1 MTNPA
6 SLVLLAI
13 IGAPH
18 GVKGEVRV
26 KPFTAD
32 FDGIDA
38 YGALRSKDGRR
49 FKIKRMFPAK
59 NVMVVKFEGVNS
71 REEAA
76 ALNGTELFVE
86 RHRLPEPEDEDEI
99 YVADL
104 IGLVARSPAGDLLGT
119 VKAVEN
125 FGAGDLLDIA
135 LAAGGST
142 YVEFSHANVP
152 DIDLESGHLTLV
164 LPDEVDSGEAR
175 EG

>member
-1 MTNPA
+1 MPDPA
-6 SLVLLAI
+6 SLILLAV

-38 YGALRSKDGRR
+38 YGALRSNDGRR

-76 ALNGTELFVE
+76 ALTGTELFIE
-86 RHRLPEPEDEDEI
+86 RHRLPQPEDDEI
-99 YVADL
+99 YIADL
-104 IGLVARSPAGDLLGT
+104 IGLEARTPANTIIGT
-119 VKAVEN
+119 VKTVEN

-135 LAAGGST
+135 LATGGST
-142 YVEFSHANVP
+142 YVEFSYANVP
-152 DIDLESGHLTLV
+152 EIDLDNGCLTLI
-164 LPDEVDSGEAR
+164 LPDEIDSGER
-175 EG
+175 QEI